1 MSDVTSISNLTTQYI
16 NEALG
21 SATGTEE
28 TNNGEAFSSLLSSA
42 MKMVNET
49 NTLSNAA
56 NAEQMNFALGYS
68 DNTHDLAIAQQK
80 AALSLQYTVAVK
92 NKVLEAYK
100 EIMNMQ
106 I

>member
-1 MSDVTSISNLTTQYI
+1 MSQVTSISDLATQYI
-16 NEALG
+16 NEALN
-21 SATGTEE
+21 STKTTTE
-28 TNNGEAFSSLLSSA
+28 TNGDAFSSLLSSA
-42 MKMVNET
+42 MDMIKET
-49 NTLSNAA
+49 NDLSNAA

-92 NKVLEAYK
+92 NKIIDAYK

-106 I
+106 M